1 MKERLTASA
10 SLRAQRPG
18 TRSTRRL
25 QKVSERLSKYGQYV
39 SWNFC
44 AVHQREGYL
53 TSLEVC
59 SLIQLPSVPARV
71 AARPEACRTSWKQR
85 PAPSPLPRAAC
96 ARPYRD
102 SSRDSCRDGS
112 LLGGIGAS
120 WSRAEPKRA
129 GRRAP
134 PPTQTRPASR
144 AVASR
149 PACASTAS
157 GHIESETGS
166 RGRPV
171 LPVAGGASDGI
182 AARAA
187 AARRGPLTPLLPLL
201 ALGLPPLAL
210 MMPRLLGRGTA

>member
-1 MKERLTASA
+1 MELLCRALARVRTRVILQ
-10 SLRAQRPG
+10 SL
-18 TRSTRRL
+18 
-25 QKVSERLSKYGQYV
+25 V
-39 SWNFC
+39 
-44 AVHQREGYL
+44 
-53 TSLEVC
+53 VC
-59 SLIQLPSVPARV
+59 SLIQLPSVPSRV
-71 AARPEACRTSWKQR
+71 AARASWKQR

-102 SSRDSCRDGS
+102 GS
-112 LLGGIGAS
+112 LLEGIGAS

-144 AVASR
+144 AVASH

-187 AARRGPLTPLLPLL
+187 AARRGRLTPLLPLQ
-201 ALGLPPLAL
+201 ALRLPPLAL

>member
-1 MKERLTASA
+1 MELLCRALARVRTRVILQ
-10 SLRAQRPG
+10 SL
-18 TRSTRRL
+18 
-25 QKVSERLSKYGQYV
+25 V
-39 SWNFC
+39 
-44 AVHQREGYL
+44 
-53 TSLEVC
+53 VC
-59 SLIQLPSVPARV
+59 SLIQLPSVPSRV
-71 AARPEACRTSWKQR
+71 AARASWKQR

-102 SSRDSCRDGS
+102 GS
-112 LLGGIGAS
+112 LLEGIGAS

-144 AVASR
+144 AVASH
-149 PACASTAS
+149 PACASKAS
-157 GHIESETGS
+157 GHIEPQTGS
-166 RGRPV
+166 KGQPV

-201 ALGLPPLAL
+201 ALRLQPLAL
-210 MMPRLLGRGTA
+210 MMPRLLGRGAAWPRTR